1 MICIC
6 TEKHLYMFAC
16 IHVYEN
22 NEVLHDSEKAW
33 LTHLVSFLP
42 FFFFPPWPNISG
54 QKSRILMAIPS
65 VTDYQMRK
73 QKMWMMKMK
82 NWKRKTMTAWQG
94 SHRMKQYHPPQS
106 PEEHMRMKKMKSP
119 HLSPWALTTPEG
131 EVGRSLWE
139 VKWGP
144 DFWPHVTGR
153 LWVLLFY
160 FSSHISY
167 LQFDLSIHLKDSI
180 FTMVGDT
187 KQVDCKEN
195 PCRRWISKTW
205 GVNGKRVSPKQKA
218 PFQHTT
224 VQWIMSVSKT
234 LVRAQGEAMHTAQ
247 FALRY
252 PLYLWPNVDF
262 KWSHQSAGKKWF
274 FFPWDQAISIHLQNQ
289 FVGHGVGLALLFL
302 PQFDIRNKRPV
313 TQRAAS
319 RLVSAHRC
327 SHCNSDR
334 SSALWAWAQRR
345 TCRGV
350 GSNWAPAGRE
360 L

>member
-1 MICIC
+1 MSATVLFFKPYIIPPVWF
-6 TEKHLYMFAC
+6 KHSLERF
-16 IHVYEN
+16 HFHHGGGYE
-22 NEVLHDSEKAW
+22 
-33 LTHLVSFLP
+33 T
-42 FFFFPPWPNISG
+42 SG
-54 QKSRILMAIPS
+54 LQGES
-65 VTDYQMRK
+65 V
-73 QKMWMMKMK
+73 
-82 NWKRKTMTAWQG
+82 
-94 SHRMKQYHPPQS
+94 
-106 PEEHMRMKKMKSP
+106 
-119 HLSPWALTTPEG
+119 
-131 EVGRSLWE
+131 
-139 VKWGP
+139 
-144 DFWPHVTGR
+144 
-153 LWVLLFY
+153 
-160 FSSHISY
+160 I
-167 LQFDLSIHLKDSI
+167 
-180 FTMVGDT
+180 
-187 KQVDCKEN
+187 
-195 PCRRWISKTW
+195 RWISKTW

-334 SSALWAWAQRR
+334 SSALWAWAQRW